1 MRARQDEKGIAMPS
15 SEFTLMSELQ
25 ASLNGEQLPSS
36 RPKVGSTIGIRE
48 RILYAELSHSI
59 VGAAIDV
66 HRHLGPGQLESVYER
81 ALAHELGLR
90 GIAIHRQ
97 VPIEL
102 EYKACEVGAF
112 VADMIVDGK
121 IIVELKTVA
130 EFQSVHVAQVLG
142 YLRATELRLG
152 LLINFNVPALYR
164 GVRRVVL

>member
-1 MRARQDEKGIAMPS
+1 MPS
-15 SEFTLMSELQ
+15 SDSALTSALQ
-25 ASLNGEQLPSS
+25 TSLKGDQRASSQSNISS
-36 RPKVGSTIGIRE
+36 AIGIRE
-48 RILYAELSHSI
+48 KILYAELSHSI

-90 GIAIHRQ
+90 GIAYWRQ

-102 EYKACEVGAF
+102 EYKACEVGTF
-112 VADMIVDGK
+112 VADLIVDGK
-121 IIVELKTVA
+121 IIVELKAVA
-130 EFQSVHVAQVLG
+130 ELQSVHVAQLLG

-152 LLINFNVPALYR
+152 LLINFNVPVLYR